1 MSEIRDSIRRFRRSR
16 PVNVLTMIV
25 VVGVGLYNIV
35 VESGTGDLVIGL
47 FFLIVGMLGLYNQ
60 FVGESAVETVKSN
73 L

>member
-25 VVGVGLYNIV
+25 VVGVGPYNV

-60 FVGESAVETVKSN
+60 FVGESAVETAKSN